1 MNEIV
6 TDLIDLIEALE
17 QTDKFKD
24 LSDAEVRSL
33 AIDLLKIE
41 EVQKTGNGISN
52 AISYINYDTQ

>member
-17 QTDKFKD
+17 QVDKFKGLTD
-24 LSDAEVRSL
+24 DEVRRL

-41 EVQKTGNGISN
+41 EEQKTGNGISN
-52 AISYINYDTQ
+52 AISHINYDIQ